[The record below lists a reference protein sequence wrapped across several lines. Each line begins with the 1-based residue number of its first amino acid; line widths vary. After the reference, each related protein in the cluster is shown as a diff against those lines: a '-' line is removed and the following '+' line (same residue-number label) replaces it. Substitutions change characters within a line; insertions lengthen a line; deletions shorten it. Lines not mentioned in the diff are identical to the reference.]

1 MRRAAVATVLTAHL
15 WEEDFVAFLRD
26 GAGLRVVARA
36 YEPEE
41 VIRRA
46 PDVVVVGSE
55 TSWISPTHI
64 RAWRRRGIKVL
75 GLHPVGD
82 GPGRELFQRGG
93 ADAILPETTSMVG
106 LFRAVQAL
114 SVVEPSV
121 LAEGTLVAVTGP
133 RGAPGRTEMAL
144 ALAFGAAD
152 RQRTLLVDLDPPSI
166 GIRLGLDPHPTLL
179 EALDE
184 IRADGVPPPVRR
196 VGPLSILA
204 GVEGGPLVAPL
215 RWELV
220 RASLNSFDLVVADL
234 GPWPQNDSV
243 IRNARSA
250 VLVCDAAPTG
260 MVRASAMVND
270 WVGPPPRVLVNR
282 AIDGEQTRRMV
293 RQALGLEPA
302 VVIPYLE
309 AVRSASLKGDQPP
322 GLLIGQVARMGL
334 SALPAQANGE

>member
-1 MRRAAVATVLTAHL
+1 VRRAAVATVLTAHP
-15 WEEDFVAFLRD
+15 WEEDFVAFARD

-55 TSWISPTHI
+55 TSWISPTHV
-64 RAWRRRGIKVL
+64 RAWRRRGVKVL

-82 GPGRELFQRGG
+82 GPGQELFRRGG

-106 LFRAVQAL
+106 LYRAVQAL
-114 SVVEPSV
+114 SVVEPST
-121 LAEGTLVAVTGP
+121 LTEGALVAVTGP

-152 RQRTLLVDLDPPSI
+152 RHRTLLVDLDPPSI
-166 GIRLGLDPHPTLL
+166 GIRLGLGPHPTLL

-215 RWELV
+215 RWELI
-220 RASLNSFDLVVADL
+220 RASLDSFDLVVVDL
-234 GPWPQNDSV
+234 GPWPHNEAV

-250 VLVCDAAPTG
+250 VLVCDAGPTG
-260 MVRASAMVND
+260 MVRAASMVHD
-270 WVGPPPRVLVNR
+270 WIGASPRLIVNR
-282 AIDGEQTRRMV
+282 VVDDEDTRHVAR
-293 RQALGLEPA
+293 RALGLEPA
-302 VVIPYLE
+302 VLVPLLE
-309 AVRSASLKGDQPP
+309 PVRSASLECQPP
-322 GLLIGQVARMGL
+322 PALLIDRVGRLGL
-334 SALPAQANGE
+334 SALSGQPNAG